1 MNANSVYK
9 QLSRREKKREREY
22 IGNRFNITSL
32 NEWKIY
38 L

>member
-1 MNANSVYK
+1 MQIRYINSLVEE
-9 QLSRREKKREREY
+9 RKKEREY